1 MVSDVAIDPMSK
13 SKAVRGS
20 LIDAVDKIN
29 EIITAVNALSPSSI
43 AQMQQ
48 DIAALQAAD
57 VTTGTRIDGL
67 ASRVTATETT
77 NTSQQSDIDAIKVTL
92 YTPLSSGE
100 NPSNNN
106 GGN

>member
-1 MVSDVAIDPMSK
+1 MAIDPMNK

-29 EIITAVNALSPSSI
+29 EIITAVNALSPAAIS
-43 AQMQQ
+43 QMQS
-48 DIAALQAAD
+48 DIAALQQAD

-67 ASRVTATETT
+67 ATRMTAAETV
-77 NTSQQSDIDAIKVTL
+77 NTSQQSDIDAIKITL

-100 NPSNNN
+100 NPQSNQNN

>member
-1 MVSDVAIDPMSK
+1 MMAIDPMNK

-43 AQMQQ
+43 AQMQS
-48 DIAALQAAD
+48 DIAALQQAD
-57 VTTGTRIDGL
+57 ITTGGRIDVL
-67 ASRVTATETT
+67 TTRVTATETV
-77 NTSQQSDIDAIKVTL
+77 NTAQQNDIDAVKITL

-100 NPSNNN
+100 NPSSNN

>member
-1 MVSDVAIDPMSK
+1 MMAIDPMNK

-43 AQMQQ
+43 EQMQS

-57 VTTGTRIDGL
+57 VTTGGRIDAL
-67 ASRVTATETT
+67 TSRVTATETT
-77 NTSQQSDIDAIKVTL
+77 NTSQQNDIDAIKVTL

-100 NPSNNN
+100 NPSSNN

>member
-1 MVSDVAIDPMSK
+1 MADITPMSK

-48 DIAALQAAD
+48 DIAALQSAD
-57 VTTGTRIDGL
+57 TAIGLRIDGV
-67 ASRVTATETT
+67 ASRTTALETSDT
-77 NTSQQSDIDAIKVTL
+77 AQQTDIDSIKVTL

-100 NPSNNN
+100 NPSSNN

>member
-1 MVSDVAIDPMSK
+1 MMAIDPMNK

-43 AQMQQ
+43 EQMQQ
-48 DIAALQAAD
+48 DIAALQQAD
-57 VTTGTRIDGL
+57 ITTGGRIDAL
-67 ASRVTATETT
+67 TSRVTATETT
-77 NTSQQSDIDAIKVTL
+77 NTSQQNDIDAIKVTL

-100 NPSNNN
+100 NPSSNN